1 MSGQT
6 LLGGSRWFLRRLLV
20 TLVVALV
27 VAAVARQFTDGGG
40 NDESVLGVGERADG
54 PRIGVDHWHAL
65 YQVIVCGQVQPP
77 FAFWEGG
84 VHTHDDNII
93 HIHPFLPSEEREGAR
108 LVKWFEYGGG
118 LLSQTEMRMPGDSHA
133 YRNGDECPDGSEGVL
148 QVFVNGEEPDNWEG
162 YIPQQGDTVIISF
175 DAPR

>member
-6 LLGGSRWFLRRLLV
+6 VLGARLVLRRLLI

-27 VAAVARQFTDGGG
+27 VAVVARQFTDGGG
-40 NDESVLGVGERADG
+40 NDDSVLGVGEPVDG

-77 FAFWEGG
+77 LAFWEAG
-84 VHTHDDNII
+84 VHTHEDNII
-93 HIHPFLPSEEREGAR
+93 HIHPIVPSEEREGAR

-118 LLSQTEMRMPGDSHA
+118 LLTQTEMRMPGDSA
-133 YRNGDECPDGSEGVL
+133 TYRNGDECPDGSEGEL
-148 QVFVNGEEPDNWEG
+148 RLFVNGEELDDWQG
-162 YIPQQGDTVIISF
+162 YIPQQGDTVVISF
-175 DAPR
+175 GALR